1 MNKKMRFTS
10 ALLALLLT
18 VPNLSMY
25 ADAVTVEDIDGVPT
39 VFVSGFGRI
48 SYEGKPRQSY
58 KSISEALSALGEKG
72 GKLVL
77 QGNGEL
83 TSLDGIGNIEIAG
96 IGVKSTGNIITV
108 KDAVIDLKNDL
119 TLSTVAIK
127 TDKDMLINVGANT
140 FTAGENFDSYYT
152 EKYNANGANA
162 IEYPNPVSVSAGS
175 FEGESVIDLYS
186 GHFGSIS
193 AVTGGDTASGNINI
207 TLDGVSA
214 ESVVIGS
221 LSGDATVNGN
231 VVFNANDTDIGTL
244 AVGDGKINGN
254 VILNFGNA
262 VKAGE
267 TASAG
272 KLDVTGKIVAIT
284 DTAYALP
291 AGLADIQIKL
301 KYGKASPVYEGTK
314 LLGFAF
320 NDKRGFD
327 TKTVYINGE
336 EKTSETG
343 VFELADGVYEVV
355 PNDSIDIRLSADSSY
370 VAGYEDG
377 TFLPQNNMTRA
388 EAITTLARLIADE
401 SKFKP
406 IIKSGYNDVAED
418 AWYSPY
424 IGLFEKLGYLKGLED
439 NGNIKPNEK
448 ITRGEFCYLISGAF
462 PVVSAKTSGVKEFS
476 DVPEKYPFKDAVSL
490 AGFQGIVG
498 GYEDGTFRPD
508 NLVTRAEVVTMI
520 NRMIG
525 RTPSENDVTVFSDT
539 ASHWA
544 KGQINAAA
552 CPSVKEGVTMWTKNS
567 INKFDEYM
575 QYRYNLTNTKVKL
588 ESEKKL
594 NVAFIG
600 GSVTAGSGAS
610 IANETSWRGLTM
622 KWFRETY
629 PECEIN
635 EVNAAIGD
643 SYTKYAVYR
652 MDNDLLRYD
661 YDLLFIEYAIND
673 SPWYSAKQD
682 TETVIYFE
690 TLVRRVYEH
699 NPNADIVIVYTFDDK
714 LDRTVPYFPTAAAQE
729 VIAKH
734 YDIPS
739 VNFGRALG
747 NHIAEDASIKWGD
760 CFTDYVHPNDRG
772 YLYYAAV
779 LTEYLSNA
787 LSDENCGT
795 EIKAK
800 ALPEQHTKQKL
811 WYDLT
816 MLEADEI
823 DLSLSKN
830 WVLSEDGKK
839 IYPTSED
846 NELVI
851 KTYGSDICIAA
862 PRAES
867 MYYSVDGGAEQLM
880 KMNRK
885 PQTLFE
891 NLSDGEHTLRIRA
904 VKTSSIQSAS
914 IQRVMYNGK
923 K

>member
-18 VPNLSMY
+18 VPTLLMY

-108 KDAVIDLKNDL
+108 KDTVIDLKNDL

-186 GHFGSIS
+186 GHFASIS

-439 NGNIKPNEK
+439 NGNIKPNER

-610 IANETSWRGLTM
+610 ITNETSWRGLTM

-747 NHIAEDASIKWGD
+747 NHIAEDESIKWGD

-800 ALPEQHTKQKL
+800 VLPEQHTKQKL

-904 VKTSSIQSAS
+904 VKTSSLQNAS

>member
-108 KDAVIDLKNDL
+108 KDTVIDLKNDL

-186 GHFGSIS
+186 GHFASIS

-747 NHIAEDASIKWGD
+747 NHIAEDESIKWGD